1 MSGSNLLAHE
11 RLKTMHGYARA
22 FFALSAA
29 ALLSVL
35 AQTARAASGDATI
48 GAVFDL
54 TGAAGAY
61 GDGQKNGLQ
70 LGQDYVDKNGR
81 IRLTFDIQ
89 DAATQKSQAVNL
101 FQTFSS
107 GGKVVA
113 IVGPTL
119 SSEAFAADP
128 VAVSAGMP
136 VLGISNT
143 ANGVTALGGCV
154 FRNSLT
160 EAAVVPHALREV
172 IQRYDV
178 KTAAIIYGNDDAFTK
193 TDYEVAKAALEK
205 QNIKVVATQTFSK
218 GDVDFQPQLTAIKAA
233 NPDLLFVGALAAEA
247 GHIVADAHTLGIK
260 THVVGGNGLNSPLVY
275 GLSGGAADGIVVG
288 AAWAIGAH
296 TPGNADFVNAYRV
309 RFEKDPDQ
317 FAAQAFAAAQIMENV
332 LGSAKSLSPK
342 DVCDAMKSMKPVNT
356 VLGTFSFDSNRDA
369 TGEGVVLM
377 VHGGR
382 FVPF

>member
-1 MSGSNLLAHE
+1 
-11 RLKTMHGYARA
+11 MHSYARA
-22 FFALSAA
+22 LFALSTAVLLAA
-29 ALLSVL
+29 QAP
-35 AQTARAASGDATI
+35 AARAASGDATI

-54 TGAAGAY
+54 TGSAGAY

-70 LGQDYVDKNGR
+70 LGQDYVNKNGR
-81 IRLTFDIQ
+81 VHLTFDIQ
-89 DAATQKSQAVNL
+89 DAASQKNQAVNL
-101 FQTFSS
+101 FQSFSS
-107 GGKVVA
+107 GGKVAA
-113 IVGPTL
+113 IIGPTL

-128 VAVSAGMP
+128 VAVTAGMP

-143 ANGVTALGGCV
+143 ANGVTALGPCV
-154 FRNSLT
+154 FRDSLT

-172 IQRYDV
+172 IQRYNV

-193 TDYEVAKAALEK
+193 TDYEVAKAALDK
-205 QNIKVVATQTFSK
+205 QNIKIVATQTFSK
-218 GDVDFQPQLTAIKAA
+218 GDVDFQAQLTAIKAA
-233 NPDLLFVGALAAEA
+233 NPDLVFVGALAVEA

-260 THVVGGNGLNSPLVY
+260 AHVVGGNGLNSPQVY
-275 GLSGGAADGIVVG
+275 SLSGGAAEGVVVG

-296 TPGNADFVNAYRV
+296 TPGNLDFVQAYRV

-332 LGSAKSLSPK
+332 LGAAKSLSPK

-369 TGEGVVLM
+369 VGEGVVLT
-377 VHGGR
+377 VHNGR
-382 FVPF
+382 FIGF